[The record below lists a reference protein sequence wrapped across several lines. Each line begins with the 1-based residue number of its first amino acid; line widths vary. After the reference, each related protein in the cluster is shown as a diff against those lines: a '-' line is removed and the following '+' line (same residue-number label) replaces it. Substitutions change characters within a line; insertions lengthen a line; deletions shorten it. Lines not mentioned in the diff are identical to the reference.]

1 MAFRFRHNFSVA
13 AGVRLNAGQRGI
25 NLSDMARAQA
35 LFEHDSQGQ
44 VSLSMPTTGL
54 HYTCRFDNTRAHQH
68 RAFQLRQQQKGQS
81 QAYETMV
88 LLTDGSEVPVHLL
101 SVSLNDAGQLCI
113 STPEG
118 EPLSDADLS
127 GLWSQIPQLMHLW
140 LEQEAARVNG
150 VLSEFLNLHVETPKP
165 DSQIPSYIPAPFVE
179 PEPQR
184 PDPLKLPAEP
194 IYPPPPAI
202 RFWHRLIPG
211 RQQQLVRSH
220 QQAIHEWQ
228 TSKLR
233 WKAETH
239 QAKSASDRAR
249 QRYKAYASVW
259 KARKLAHETEQQV
272 YAEQFAT
279 LLLNDE
285 TVMTE
290 VLMAE
295 LEQLDWPR
303 QTLIDF
309 QLNLDSRCV
318 WLDLDLPTLDLVSPQ
333 TAQLVVQ
340 GQALHIREKSVTQ
353 QRREYARHVHASL
366 VRVMGVLFASL
377 PVIDEVV
384 VSGYTPRI
392 NPDTGFEQ
400 DDYLISVRASRQ
412 IFADIDFTR
421 LDQQEP
427 QAILEQ
433 FELRRE
439 YYEEE
444 GFRAIEPFYPE

>member
-1 MAFRFRHNFSVA
+1 MTFRFRHNFSVA
-13 AGVRLNAGQRGI
+13 AGVRLKAGQRGI

-35 LFEHDSQGQ
+35 LFEHDQQGQ
-44 VSLSMPTTGL
+44 VSLSMPSTGL
-54 HYTCRFDNTRAHQH
+54 HYVCRFDNTRAHQH
-68 RAFQLRQQQKGQS
+68 RAFQLRQQQKWQS
-81 QAYETMV
+81 QAYEASV
-88 LLTDGSEVPVHLL
+88 QLDNARAVPAHLL
-101 SVSLNDAGQLCI
+101 SVTFSDAGQLCI

-118 EPLSDADLS
+118 DRLSDADLAK
-127 GLWSQIPQLMHLW
+127 LCADQPDLVRLW
-140 LEQEAARVNG
+140 LEQEAAEVNG
-150 VLSEFLNLHVETPKP
+150 VLSEYLQLHSETPKP
-165 DSQIPSYIPAPFVE
+165 DSQMPSYVPAPFVE

-194 IYPPPPAI
+194 VYPQPPAI
-202 RFWHRLIPG
+202 RFWHRLVPG
-211 RQQQLVRSH
+211 RQQQMVRAH
-220 QQAIHEWQ
+220 QQAVHEWQ

-259 KARKLAHETEQQV
+259 KARKLAHDTEQQV

-285 TVMTE
+285 SVMTE

-295 LEQLDWPR
+295 LDQLDWPR

-318 WLDLDLPTLDLVSPQ
+318 WLDLDLPTVDLISPKM
-333 TAQLVVQ
+333 AQVAAQ
-340 GQALHIREKSVTQ
+340 GQMLHVRDKPAI
-353 QRREYARHVHASL
+353 QRQREYARHLHASL

-377 PVIDEVV
+377 PAIDQVV

-412 IFADIDFTR
+412 AFSALDFTQ

-439 YYEEE
+439 YSETE
-444 GFRAIEPFYPE
+444 GFKAIDPFHPE